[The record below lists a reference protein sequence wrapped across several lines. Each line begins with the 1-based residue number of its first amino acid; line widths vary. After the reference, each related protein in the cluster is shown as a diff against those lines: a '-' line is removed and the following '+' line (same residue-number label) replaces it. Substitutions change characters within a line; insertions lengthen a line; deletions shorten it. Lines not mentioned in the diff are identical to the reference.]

1 MNIKHIRQKKIPATC
16 IAKLTNKEQPRS
28 LTAFSKEEIASYKHD
43 TEQHNS
49 EV

>member
-1 MNIKHIRQKKIPATC
+1 MNNKHIPATC

-28 LTAFSKEEIASYKHD
+28 LTAFSKEEVASYKHD
-43 TEQHNS
+43 SEQHNN